1 MAGEGTMY
9 KVAHIFEIEIDETDE
24 ENKER
29 RYQASCRQLT
39 GCVVYASS
47 KAKASRKIRQAIGV
61 WLDLAN
67 RQCEHDP
74 QDIEERLDMAIP
86 D

>member
-1 MAGEGTMY
+1 MTEEGTMH
-9 KVAHIFEIEIDETDE
+9 KVAHMFEVDIDETDE
-24 ENKER
+24 EDKER
-29 RYQASCRQLT
+29 HYQASCRQLT

-47 KAKASRKIRQAIGV
+47 RAKALRKIRQAIDV

-67 RQCEHDP
+67 RQCENDP